1 MLLAKFS
8 THTVQSSND
17 MDKDNYFGFSEATTF
32 TIKLNSKE
40 KVRVSFLRGFLYVN
54 VAATSYIFGVASGL
68 MGTQVNEGFIGRDSE
83 TVFEEVVSYAQEWQV
98 RGDEPLLFMERKH
111 AQFPMKCFPPL
122 TADKSERRRLG
133 AKSTLRSISEKSCK
147 KIGSTMPKDMCI
159 FDVMVTGDVKLA
171 SPELFDADN

>member
-1 MLLAKFS
+1 MIGSNVFQVIGNMKVQENCKVSKLVCTINGVQNKMLLAKFS

-68 MGTQVNEGFIGRDSE
+68 MGT
-83 TVFEEVVSYAQEWQV
+83 
-98 RGDEPLLFMERKH
+98 
-111 AQFPMKCFPPL
+111 
-122 TADKSERRRLG
+122 
-133 AKSTLRSISEKSCK
+133 
-147 KIGSTMPKDMCI
+147 
-159 FDVMVTGDVKLA
+159 
-171 SPELFDADN
+171 